1 MKLQEFD
8 YELPKELI
16 AQRPLE
22 PRDSCRLLVVRR
34 ESREIIHDY
43 FYNLPKYLKPDD
55 LVVFNNTRVFPARL
69 YGQKDTGG
77 RVEVLLL
84 RRLNYESGIMNNVSI
99 WKFVGRNIGRAKRV
113 RFDTN
118 LVGEIVRPGVIKF
131 NVDSDRLTEIIGRIG
146 HIPLPPYVTPE
157 GQGERPNLARSYNT
171 IYAREKG
178 SAAAPTAGFHFT
190 KELLEKISN
199 KAFVTLHVGQGTF
212 APVKTEKIED
222 HKMHYEY
229 FEISQETRN
238 KIQKAKRII
247 AVGTTSV
254 RVLESDWSKN
264 ETNIFIYPGY
274 KFKYADAMVT
284 NFHLPKSTLLML
296 VSAFVGKDLIMKAY
310 QEAIKLKYRFYSFGD
325 AMLII

>member
-1 MKLQEFD
+1 
-8 YELPKELI
+8 
-16 AQRPLE
+16 
-22 PRDSCRLLVVRR
+22 
-34 ESREIIHDY
+34 
-43 FYNLPKYLKPDD
+43 
-55 LVVFNNTRVFPARL
+55 
-69 YGQKDTGG
+69 
-77 RVEVLLL
+77 
-84 RRLNYESGIMNNVSI
+84 
-99 WKFVGRNIGRAKRV
+99 
-113 RFDTN
+113 
-118 LVGEIVRPGVIKF
+118 
-131 NVDSDRLTEIIGRIG
+131 
-146 HIPLPPYVTPE
+146 
-157 GQGERPNLARSYNT
+157 
-171 IYAREKG
+171 
-178 SAAAPTAGFHFT
+178 
-190 KELLEKISN
+190 
-199 KAFVTLHVGQGTF
+199 
-212 APVKTEKIED
+212 
-222 HKMHYEY
+222 MHYEY